1 MTSETKI
8 ATLEKSVLKLTEEL
22 SFALILILKL
32 ARDREVDD
40 LFKESDFKRIEEAE
54 QQLRELADTIR

>member
-22 SFALILILKL
+22 SFALLLILKL
-32 ARDREVDD
+32 AREREVDD
-40 LFKESDFKRIEEAE
+40 LFRESDFKRIEEAE

>member
-1 MTSETKI
+1 MTSDTKI

-22 SFALILILKL
+22 SFALLLILKL
-32 ARDREVDD
+32 AREREVDD
-40 LFKESDFKRIEEAE
+40 LFRESDFKRIEEAE

>member
-32 ARDREVDD
+32 AREREIND